1 MYNLIWYKWNDE
13 WKAATI
19 FLTYIDFKDT
29 QIHDNL
35 YDGFCQRYD
44 SDHTSAY
51 KHLLYLGIEN
61 FIFLTNYSIP
71 SGDSGGFLFLYSVDK
86 LQPQYIQILSKFNKM
101 FAIIYL
107 KRDL

>member
-1 MYNLIWYKWNDE
+1 MKSSNYFPNMN
-13 WKAATI
+13 
-19 FLTYIDFKDT
+19 IDFKDT

-35 YDGFCQRYD
+35 NDGFCQRYD

-71 SGDSGGFLFLYSVDK
+71 SGDSGGFFVF
-86 LQPQYIQILSKFNKM
+86 YIQFISCSLNKF
-101 FAIIYL
+101 
-107 KRDL
+107 R